1 MNRCVVLF
9 FFVVAP
15 LAQAQQLPPLQVLL
29 ERLSD
34 YSVKYAA
41 TLPSLSCSESIVSQR
56 VKDGKV
62 KNTVRITGTMR
73 EIRTEDPDDP
83 FREQHEFT
91 AINGKPIKKGTE
103 LHMPYF
109 VTGAFANM
117 VGFRRRDLNDCFAYT
132 LSWAEDGKNVQLVTV
147 VKPFPPET
155 ASHEPIS
162 ICSDKVWQGTRS
174 IVVAD
179 PETGQ
184 ILHSE
189 RTVTPENAKAHNEAY
204 FAQLDYVSQKIGD
217 QFFLLPS
224 EFYSHDAED
233 KGRMYATYSDC
244 HRFGSEVRILPNA
257 TEVKTGPK
265 QGLHPNTSP
274 AVKPDAEPD

>member
-9 FFVVAP
+9 FFVMAP
-15 LAQAQQLPPLQVLL
+15 LAQAQQLPPLQALL
-29 ERLSD
+29 SRLSD
-34 YSVKYAA
+34 YSVTYTA
-41 TLPSLSCSESIVSQR
+41 TLPSLSCSESIISQR
-56 VKDGKV
+56 VKNGEV
-62 KNTVRITGTMR
+62 KSTVRVQGTMR

-117 VGFRRRDLNDCFAYT
+117 VGFRRRDLNDCFEYM
-132 LSWAEDGKNVQLVTV
+132 LSWAEDGKNVQLAAV

-155 ASHEPIS
+155 APRALVS
-162 ICSDKVWQGTRS
+162 ICSEKVWQGTHSR
-174 IVVAD
+174 VVAD

-204 FAQLDYVSQKIGD
+204 FAQLDYMPQKIGD
-217 QFFLLPS
+217 QSFLLPS
-224 EFYSHDAED
+224 EFYSHDAAD
-233 KGRMYATYSDC
+233 QGRMYATYSDC
-244 HRFGSEVRILPNA
+244 HRFGSEVRILPSA
-257 TEVKTGPK
+257 TEVKTEPK
-265 QGLHPNTSP
+265 PEFSP
-274 AVKPDAEPD
+274 DVKPDGKPE